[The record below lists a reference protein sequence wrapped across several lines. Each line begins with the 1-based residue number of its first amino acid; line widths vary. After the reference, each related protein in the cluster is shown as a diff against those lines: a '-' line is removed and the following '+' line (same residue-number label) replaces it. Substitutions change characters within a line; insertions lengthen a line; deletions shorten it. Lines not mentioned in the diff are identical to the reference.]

1 MQSKLFWIYSK
12 RFIAR
17 TGAQWRIIQVREEDE
32 RDDMPSLFVLCT
44 KKKNKPP
51 QQFLYMEKSLFEFAR
66 GLKESKPPT
75 KECLFKVSY
84 ILLC

>member
-44 KKKNKPP
+44 KKKSTAIFVHGKI
-51 QQFLYMEKSLFEFAR
+51 SLEFAK
-66 GLKESKPPT
+66 GLEETKPPT
-75 KECLFKVSY
+75 KKCLFQVSY
-84 ILLC
+84 ISLC

>member
-44 KKKNKPP
+44 KKKTSTAISVHGK
-51 QQFLYMEKSLFEFAR
+51 
-66 GLKESKPPT
+66 
-75 KECLFKVSY
+75 
-84 ILLC
+84 III